1 MSGEP
6 RDTAGP
12 LRLAHRGDWRA
23 APENSLAAMKAAL
36 RVPACDGLEFDVR
49 ASSDGVPILLH
60 DPSLLRV
67 QGVDAVPSAL
77 TAAQCAEHGISS
89 LGEVLAAVGCDP
101 FLDVELKEQVPAAI
115 DVLELERGRVDDAG
129 RPELRNAVVSS
140 FHVDV
145 LEWLTRER
153 PTWPRWLNVH
163 ALSDAEIAL
172 AAGLGCTAISA
183 RWQGI
188 GDGSVARAREAGL
201 DVAAWTVRDLV
212 AYRRLAD
219 LGVIAICAEDAALDD
234 DAG

>member
-1 MSGEP
+1 M
-6 RDTAGP
+6 AAP
-12 LRLAHRGDWRA
+12 LRLAHRGDWRT
-23 APENSLAAMKAAL
+23 APENSLAAMEAAL

-77 TAAQCAEHGISS
+77 TAAECATHGIST
-89 LGEVLAAVGCDP
+89 LGEVLVAVGCDP

-140 FHVDV
+140 FQVDV
-145 LEWLTRER
+145 LEWLASER
-153 PTWPRWLNVH
+153 PTWPRWLNAH
-163 ALSDAEIAL
+163 ALGDAEIDQ
-172 AAGLGCTAISA
+172 AARLRCAAISV

-188 GDGSVARAREAGL
+188 GDGSVGRAREAGL
-201 DVAAWTVRDLV
+201 DVAAWTVRDLD
-212 AYRRLAD
+212 AYRRLAG
-219 LGVIAICAEDAALDD
+219 LGVIAMCVEDAALD
-234 DAG
+234 GETG